1 MLSVTFKLI
10 MLSVFYSEGCKQSFY
25 PECHYGICRF
35 AECRGSLN
43 LVPIKK
49 VYLIGCCWQLLSSKR
64 FRFWTFFQK
73 KTKNLGGVLKL
84 RSRPGN
90 TVTQKMTRVRTDWRI
105 RTVCRCRSRQNIV
118 FLEPLQSAKRQQLS
132 SNWCSFPPCLFF
144 YPWRGFVVD
153 IKARG
158 NTKVQAQSGNR
169 IRPIRSTYFRCSVK
183 MRLLLPVRNSFSG
196 SISGPGTVFTR
207 LRTLCSLRLGPKC

>member
-1 MLSVTFKLI
+1 MLSITV
-10 MLSVFYSEGCKQSFY
+10 SYY
-25 PECHYGICRF
+25 PECHYGKCRF
-35 AECRGSLN
+35 AQCRDALN

-64 FRFWTFFQK
+64 FRFWIFFFQK
-73 KTKNLGGVLKL
+73 KNKKTKILAAFWSSDLG
-84 RSRPGN
+84 RA
-90 TVTQKMTRVRTDWRI
+90 TRWRKRWRAYARTDASVLSAVAARVKI
-105 RTVCRCRSRQNIV
+105 LFFFGATPVRQTATTV
-118 FLEPLQSAKRQQLS
+118 LELVQL
-132 SNWCSFPPCLFF
+132 PPCLFF

-207 LRTLCSLRLGPKC
+207 LRTLCSLQLGPKC